1 MKQLP
6 AIILLITL
14 AAFQINSHAQTL
26 AKNNISTQPI
36 EAKSDKQM
44 LSELNAQFIR
54 NFLMQ
59 DTVAH
64 NKIIHKDFVCIES
77 SGKIVTRDE
86 YMKKW
91 ATDFDNSGYKS
102 FSYTDEFIRIFGDMA
117 LVRSKTIY
125 TKEVNG
131 KAIQGYTIYTDT
143 YVKENGTWLCVQA
156 QITPVKSAQ

>member
-6 AIILLITL
+6 SILLLITL
-14 AAFQINSHAQTL
+14 AAFQINSYTQTL

-36 EAKSDKQM
+36 EARSDKQM

-77 SGKIVTRDE
+77 SGKIVSRDE
-86 YMKKW
+86 YMKNW
-91 ATDFDNSGYKS
+91 ASDFDNSGYKS
-102 FSYTDEFIRIFGDMA
+102 FSYTDEFVRIFGDMA

-125 TKEVNG
+125 TKEMNG
-131 KAIQGYTIYTDT
+131 KIVQGSTIYTDT
-143 YVKENGTWLCVQA
+143 YVKENSTWLCVQA
-156 QITPVKSAQ
+156 QLTPVKNTQ